1 MIKLVVM
8 IFREYSNVTLITLY
22 CIEIIL
28 VLFHM
33 FEEPLQVLGVE
44 LVPGV
49 PVGLHPAEHRGE
61 ALDPVLVITGEVL
74 HGVRQGAA
82 LAVIQV
88 LAGTPQLLPVLAELP
103 SRSVE
108 ICPLESSYSS
118 FLFVQ
123 RIFDLKQLSLP

>member
-1 MIKLVVM
+1 
-8 IFREYSNVTLITLY
+8 
-22 CIEIIL
+22 
-28 VLFHM
+28 M
-33 FEEPLQVLGVE
+33 FEEAGQVLGVE

-61 ALDPVLVITGEVL
+61 APDPVLVVPGEVL

-82 LAVIQV
+82 LTVIQV

-108 ICPLESSYSS
+108 IWQLESRYSS

-123 RIFDLKQLSLP
+123 RIFDLKSVEGFTEYHHAMK

>member
-1 MIKLVVM
+1 MKKRRQMIKLVVM

-61 ALDPVLVITGEVL
+61 ALDPVLVVPGEVL

-82 LAVIQV
+82 LTVIQV

-108 ICPLESSYSS
+108 ICPY
-118 FLFVQ
+118 
-123 RIFDLKQLSLP
+123 